1 MVMVKTKI
9 VMIVTLV
16 LIAIIIIKKQRKGI

>member
-1 MVMVKTKI
+1 MIMVKTEI

-16 LIAIIIIKKQRKGI
+16 LIATIIIKKQRKGI